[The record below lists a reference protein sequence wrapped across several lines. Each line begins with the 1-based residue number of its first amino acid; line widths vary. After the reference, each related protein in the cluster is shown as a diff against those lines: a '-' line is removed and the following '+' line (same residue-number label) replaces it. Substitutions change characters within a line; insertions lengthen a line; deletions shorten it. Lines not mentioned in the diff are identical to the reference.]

1 MNPTSDNP
9 QNNTSA
15 KEKCIHLNPR
25 QPAEINF
32 AKNWI

>member
-1 MNPTSDNP
+1 MNLISDNP

-15 KEKCIHLNPR
+15 KEKFIHLNPR
-25 QPAEINF
+25 QPAEIYF